1 MWVSRFQTLM
11 SEPLSI
17 WCKLLG
23 LSWLYRLF
31 PKITILDFL
40 GLAYKRKV
48 GGSHEKLKE
57 EFPGLEQQIQLNDVM
72 ENEKIQE
79 FFRQH
84 FRAFLHYLEDTE
96 PALTNHTGYM
106 KKMHKHIL
114 KGTGYFLIYV
124 YICTLD
130 FFSNFRIKWEL
141 NWVK

>member
-1 MWVSRFQTLM
+1 MNSSWHFDRNSAHK
-11 SEPLSI
+11 SI
-17 WCKLLG
+17 Q
-23 LSWLYRLF
+23 LYRLL
-31 PKITILDFL
+31 PKITILDYYL

-96 PALTNHTGYM
+96 PALKNHTGYM
-106 KKMHKHIL
+106 RKMHKNIL
-114 KGTGYFLIYV
+114 KGTGYFLIYP
-124 YICTLD
+124 
-130 FFSNFRIKWEL
+130 K
-141 NWVK
+141 